1 MPVTYRFESSIL
13 VIEMVCEYSLDEIHQ
28 TILNAL
34 ADSDRPAR
42 SCLLINLTESQRIY
56 KRFQSELQSVAKFLA
71 SLADRF
77 NNRIAFVSLKD
88 LSYGLARMISVGSED
103 IGIKTAVF
111 RTIAEARK
119 WKINIR

>member
-13 VIEMVCEYSLDEIHQ
+13 IIEMVCEYSLDEIHQ

-34 ADSDRPAR
+34 ADSGRPAH
-42 SCLLINLTESQRIY
+42 SCLLINLTESQSIY
-56 KRFQSELQSVAKFLA
+56 KRSQVELQSVAKFLA

-77 NNRIAFVSLKD
+77 NNRIAFVSSKD

-119 WKINIR
+119 WLLS